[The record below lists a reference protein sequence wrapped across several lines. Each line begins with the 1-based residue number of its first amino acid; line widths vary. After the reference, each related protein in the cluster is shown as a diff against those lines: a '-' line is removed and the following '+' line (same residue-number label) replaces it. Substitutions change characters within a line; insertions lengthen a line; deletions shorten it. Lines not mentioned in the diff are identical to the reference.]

1 MRGHVVAIGGGK
13 FWDDGSEDPR
23 LDAFILS
30 LARRERPRVC
40 FIGTATGDDVGYRY
54 RFLRAM
60 ARHDCV
66 ATDLP
71 LFARTVGDL
80 PGFVA
85 EQDVF
90 WVGGGSTANLLAVW
104 RVHGLDSLL
113 REAYAR
119 GAVLAGVSAGMNC
132 WFECST
138 TDSFGLGLAPLHDG
152 LGILPG
158 SACPHYDGEPQRRPL
173 YRELVDGGFPP
184 GYAVDD
190 GAALHFAGGTVMEAV
205 TLRDGAAAYRVEP
218 GAETRIEARLLALAA
233 HARR

>member
-1 MRGHVVAIGGGK
+1 MGGHVVAIGGGK

-23 LDAFILS
+23 LDAFILA
-30 LARRERPRVC
+30 LAQRERPRVC
-40 FIGTATGDDVGYRY
+40 FIATASGDAEGYRY
-54 RFLRAM
+54 RYMRAM

-71 LFARTVGDL
+71 LFARMVGDL

-104 RVHGLDSLL
+104 RTRGLDVLL
-113 REAYAR
+113 REAHER
-119 GAVLAGVSAGMNC
+119 GAVLAGISAGMNC

-138 TDSFGLGLAPLHDG
+138 TDSFGLGLAPLRDG

-173 YRELVDGGFPP
+173 YRALVDDGFPA

-190 GAALHFAGGTVMEAV
+190 GAALHFACGEIVEAV
-205 TLRDGAAAYRVEP
+205 ALRDGAAAYRVER
-218 GAETRIEARLLALAA
+218 GAETRIEARILEPAP
-233 HARR
+233 HAK

>member
-1 MRGHVVAIGGGK
+1 MGGHVVAIGGGSS
-13 FWDDGSEDPR
+13 WDDGSEDPR

-40 FIGTATGDDVGYRY
+40 FLGTATGDDVAYRY

-60 ARHDCV
+60 AHHDCV

-71 LFARTVGDL
+71 LFPRVAGDL
-80 PGFVA
+80 PAFVA

-113 REAYAR
+113 REAHAG

-138 TDSFGLGLAPLHDG
+138 TDTFGIGLAPLHDG
-152 LGILPG
+152 LGIVAG

-190 GAALHFAGGTVMEAV
+190 DAALHFAGGELAEAV
-205 TLRDGAAAYRVEP
+205 ALRDGPAAYRVEP
-218 GAETRIEARLLALAA
+218 GAESRIGARIL
-233 HARR
+233 

>member
-1 MRGHVVAIGGGK
+1 MGGHVVAIGGGSS
-13 FWDDGSEDPR
+13 WDDGSEDPR

-40 FIGTATGDDVGYRY
+40 FLGTATGDDVAYRY

-60 ARHDCV
+60 AHHDCV

-71 LFARTVGDL
+71 LFPRVAGDL
-80 PGFVA
+80 PAFVA

-113 REAYAR
+113 REAHAG

-132 WFECST
+132 WFACST

-152 LGILPG
+152 LGIVAG

-190 GAALHFAGGTVMEAV
+190 DAALHFAGGELAEAV
-205 TLRDGAAAYRVEP
+205 ALRDGPAAYRVEP
-218 GAETRIEARLLALAA
+218 GAESRIGARIL
-233 HARR
+233 

>member
-1 MRGHVVAIGGGK
+1 VSGHVVAIGGGT

-30 LARRERPRVC
+30 LARRERPHVC
-40 FIGTATGDDVGYRY
+40 FLATASRDAEGYRY
-54 RFLRAM
+54 RFHRAM

-71 LFARTVGDL
+71 LFPRLVDDL
-80 PGFVA
+80 AAFVA

-104 RVHGLDSLL
+104 RVHELDALL
-113 REAYAR
+113 REAHGR
-119 GAVLAGVSAGMNC
+119 GAVLAGISAGMNC

-138 TDSFGLGLAPLHDG
+138 TDSFGAALAPLHDG

-173 YRELVDGGFPP
+173 YRALVDDGFPP

-190 GAALHFAGGTVMEAV
+190 DAALHFAGTELAEVVA
-205 TLRDGAAAYRVEP
+205 LRPGAAGYRVER
-218 GAETRIEARLLALAA
+218 GAETPIGARVL
-233 HARR
+233 